1 MPIEKKPNPQRLF
14 TKVGQ
19 ITEKAM
25 TEILAVIDSQAAQ
38 YVPIDT
44 AALINSRFR
53 RVESTPTGYIGT
65 IGYTQN
71 YAAALHERTDWK
83 PKPPGTPGKKG
94 GGFNPDATHHY
105 LARGVEES
113 RPMIRRIIEANYG
126 RI

>member
-1 MPIEKKPNPQRLF
+1 MPIKKASNPQRLF

-25 TEILAVIDSQAAQ
+25 TEILAVIDAQSAQ

-53 RVESTPTGYIGT
+53 RVETTATGIVGT
-65 IGYTQN
+65 VGYTQA

-83 PKPPGTPGKKG
+83 PKPPNTPGKKG
-94 GGFNPDATHHY
+94 GGFNPDATHHF
-105 LARGVEES
+105 LSRGVEES
-113 RPMIRRIIEANYG
+113 RAMIKKIIEANYAN
-126 RI
+126 I